1 MESIQNKL
9 TSQKLEDVSRILKTI
24 AHPVKLEILQIL
36 GANEPVDVT
45 TICDQLG
52 DQCQIS
58 MLSHHLAK
66 MKDNGIV
73 QSEKIGKQVYYR
85 LTDRHIL
92 SLFDCIERCS
102 LA

>member
-1 MESIQNKL
+1 MESVQNQL
-9 TSQKLEDVSRILKTI
+9 TPEKLEGVSKVLKTI

-66 MKDNGIV
+66 LKDNGIV
-73 QSEKIGKQVYYR
+73 KSEKIGKQVYYR
-85 LTDRHIL
+85 LADRHIL
-92 SLFDCIERCS
+92 TLFDCIEQCS
-102 LA
+102 IV